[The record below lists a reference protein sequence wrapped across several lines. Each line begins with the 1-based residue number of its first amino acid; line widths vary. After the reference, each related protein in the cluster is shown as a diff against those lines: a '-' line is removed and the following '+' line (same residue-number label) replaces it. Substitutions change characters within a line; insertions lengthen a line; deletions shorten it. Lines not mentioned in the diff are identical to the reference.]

1 MGSFFKNKIGRY
13 LAPAVYG
20 MCAALLVACGGG
32 GGSAGNTSFGG
43 GAGNGSGSGTGSTP
57 TAGKITLV
65 LADAAGA
72 PSTLVTGSNAL
83 IVKATVTNG
92 TGVPVKNTVVTFAIE
107 GDLAVL
113 SPASGTALTDD
124 SGVAQVS
131 VKSAGKG
138 SGATNVSA
146 KAIVGGTTE
155 VTGKTA
161 FSIGAAATATP
172 IAMDFVSAVPNDKS
186 IVIKGAGG
194 NGRTEVALLTFR
206 VVDASGSGVAN
217 VPVRFTTQTSSPV
230 TLASS
235 FGTTDSNGNVTVAVS
250 SGTQP
255 TTVTVLATVQGT
267 SISKIS
273 DTVTV
278 TTGQPVQ
285 TAFSLAAEKFFVE
298 GMNFDNVT
306 NKITALLADSNG
318 GAVADGTQ
326 VVFTTDGGAIVGD
339 RGASCLTVKGEC
351 SVTWRSQNP
360 RPASGLVTVTAIAT
374 NATGVLSASRSFI
387 MSSSFAS
394 IRVISPAVVPAA
406 DGSSVSFDFGS
417 SCAPVSMVVEISD
430 DLSNPAPEG
439 TTVAAAN
446 PTNATV
452 TVAPDAVRYD
462 GRSLVGG
469 SGGTRHTVSVT
480 PTGCTG
486 TGTQKTGA
494 FDLSTKTP
502 LQVPSYLRVKFTY
515 MGS

>member
-1 MGSFFKNKIGRY
+1 MGSFFKNKIGKY

-20 MCAALLVACGGG
+20 MCTALLVACGGG
-32 GGSAGNTSFGG
+32 GGSPGNTSFGG
-43 GAGNGSGSGTGSTP
+43 GSGTGSGSGSTT

-65 LADAAGA
+65 LTDAAGVQ
-72 PSTLVTGSNAL
+72 SNLVTGSNAL
-83 IVKATVTNG
+83 IVKATVTNS
-92 TGVPVKNTVVTFAIE
+92 TGVPVKNTVVTFGIE

-124 SGVAQVS
+124 NGVAQVS

-138 SGATNVSA
+138 SGATNVTA
-146 KAIVGGTTE
+146 KAIVTGTTE

-217 VPVRFTTQTSSPV
+217 LPVRFSTQSASPV
-230 TLASS
+230 TLASTS
-235 FGTTDSNGNVTVAVS
+235 GTTDSNGNVTVAVN

-255 TTVTVLATVQGT
+255 TTVTVLATVTGT

-285 TAFSLAAEKFFVE
+285 TAFSLSAEKFFVE
-298 GMNFDNVT
+298 GMNVDNVT
-306 NKITALLADSNG
+306 NKVIALLADSNG

-339 RGASCLTVKGEC
+339 GGARCLTVKGEC

-360 RPASGLVTVTAIAT
+360 RPASGLVTVTATAT

-394 IRVISPAVVPAA
+394 IKVNSPAVTPAA
-406 DGSSVSFDFGS
+406 DGSVSFDFGA
-417 SCAPVSMVVEISD
+417 SCAPVTMDVEISD
-430 DLSNPAPEG
+430 DLNNPLPES

-462 GRSLVGG
+462 NRPLVGG
-469 SGGTRHTVSVT
+469 AGGTRHKVTVT
-480 PTGCTG
+480 PAGCTG
-486 TGTQKTGA
+486 TGTQKTGG
-494 FDLSTKTP
+494 FDVTAKTP
-502 LQVPSYLRVKFTY
+502 LQTPSNLRVKFTY